1 MVVPSQV
8 FWRFLVV
15 GGGGLCSSRTRCL
28 VAAAAAAAVHCGGK
42 CDSILDRTGWG
53 EGRKYLR
60 NRTIDADM
68 NTMYQSALL
77 ASWVTNPGI
86 FRLILD
92 LIALVVCTL
101 KDETTFV

>member
-1 MVVPSQV
+1 MVPSHV

-28 VAAAAAAAVHCGGK
+28 VAAAAAAVHCGGG

-53 EGRKYLR
+53 EGGKYLR
-60 NRTIDADM
+60 NRTMDAD
-68 NTMYQSALL
+68 NVSIGA
-77 ASWVTNPGI
+77 WVTDPGI